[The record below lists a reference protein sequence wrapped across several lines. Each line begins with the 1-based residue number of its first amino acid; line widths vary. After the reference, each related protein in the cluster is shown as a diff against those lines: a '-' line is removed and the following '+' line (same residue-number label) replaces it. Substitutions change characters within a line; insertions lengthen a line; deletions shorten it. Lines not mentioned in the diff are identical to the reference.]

1 MKPLFADAPLISAKP
16 RNLLDGGRVWT
27 PDRDENAAAPDS
39 VSPKAKTSG
48 DTVPN
53 SEDPDLPDE
62 TVDIHKLAAE
72 IEAEVRARRA
82 AGEYPPGFE
91 RELDQLFD
99 RFAPPEVS
107 NDFDAALERAED
119 LVIVDPVIPVA
130 SNSPVLGIVKRVMSK
145 LIGWYHV
152 WVAQQISGLATA
164 INTALRLLGGRVDE
178 LEHNLAD
185 VSRTRAIGA
194 RIAALRDDTA
204 WESHVTDA
212 LRGCSGRVALIECGD
227 GALLAALTSA
237 GVDAYGVEPRAAVAD
252 VALGRGLEV
261 RIDDGAAHL
270 HAVGAGALGGLVLR
284 GLVERAPLGDLLL
297 LIDAAAAQAR
307 GGRTARRLQHAGRGL
322 GSRPDRGRGR
332 SRSRPPAPPRHL
344 EGRAPRTGLRRRTDS
359 RCGDRRLRRHRD
371 PRRRLNPAQ

>member
-1 MKPLFADAPLISAKP
+1 
-16 RNLLDGGRVWT
+16 
-27 PDRDENAAAPDS
+27 
-39 VSPKAKTSG
+39 
-48 DTVPN
+48 
-53 SEDPDLPDE
+53 LPDD

-164 INTALRLLGGRVDE
+164 INTALRLLGGRVDD

-204 WESHVTDA
+204 WENQVTDA
-212 LRGCSGRVALIECGD
+212 LRGCSGRVALIECGE

-237 GVDAYGVEPRAAVAD
+237 GVDAYGVEPRAVVAD

-297 LIDAAAAQAR
+297 LIDAAALKLGP
-307 GGRTARRLQHAGRGL
+307 GGRLVVCSMRREAWGHGPTAAEADLVPGHPLHPDTWKAVLPEQGFVDVQIHVAGT
-322 GSRPDRGRGR
+322 D
-332 SRSRPPAPPRHL
+332 AYVVTAT
-344 EGRAPRTGLRRRTDS
+344 RAD
-359 RCGDRRLRRHRD
+359 
-371 PRRRLNPAQ
+371 A

>member
-1 MKPLFADAPLISAKP
+1 MSPLFAGAPIDIGKAP
-16 RNLLDGGRVWT
+16 NLLDAGRVRG
-27 PDRDENAAAPDS
+27 PDRDESAVGSDS
-39 VSPKAKTSG
+39 VSRKAKTSG

-194 RIAALRDDTA
+194 RIAARRDDTA
-204 WESHVTDA
+204 WEKHVTDA

-237 GVDAYGVEPRAAVAD
+237 SVDAYGVEPRAAVAD

-270 HAVGAGALGGLVLR
+270 HAVGAAALGGLVLR

-297 LIDAAAAQAR
+297 LVDAAALKLVA
-307 GGRTARRLQHAGRGL
+307 GGRLVVCSMRSEAWGRGSTAAEADL
-322 GSRPDRGRGR
+322 VPGHPLHPDTWKAVLPEQGFVDVQIHVAGTD
-332 SRSRPPAPPRHL
+332 AYVVTAT
-344 EGRAPRTGLRRRTDS
+344 RADE
-359 RCGDRRLRRHRD
+359 
-371 PRRRLNPAQ
+371 